1 MATHRYF
8 ERSWEILSA
17 DELRATQWSRFRR
30 LLSEAWER
38 NRFYRRKLDAVGL
51 HPDDVREPGD
61 LRHVPVTTKEE
72 LVRDVEECPP
82 YGSRLQVP
90 PSEIV
95 NVVETSGTSG
105 KGRETHPQTAGDLEA
120 IYRAEAYGF
129 VWAGVTTGTVVVLT
143 WPVTM
148 TAGSSWW
155 LYTLGRLGANVLRI
169 GHLGAE
175 EKLGYLRRYGATVFV
190 ATPSYVTRLER
201 AAEAI
206 GLDPRQDLGVRRI
219 IVAGEG
225 RPVEWAAHVEAVWGA
240 RLSEQWGCTQGALA
254 WTCEEGLL
262 RGGQL
267 GLMHTLPHLC
277 LTEVVDRD
285 TGRHVPSGEYGEI
298 VVTPLHGEAAPLIRF
313 ATNDRARFLASD
325 RCPCGRPFDGLAC
338 GSVSRYDDMIKVK
351 GVNVWASAIAGV
363 VMAYPAVREHRAQV
377 SLDAAAQ
384 ERALLELELVAGV
397 DGPARAELLAT
408 IAARLARDVGVRFDV
423 REWQGPGLLEAA
435 TLDRNTGKARRWI
448 DRRGEHRTGS

>member
-1 MATHRYF
+1 MATRRHF
-8 ERSWEILSA
+8 EPAWETLSG
-17 DELRATQWSRFRR
+17 DELRAVQWSRFRR
-30 LLSEAWER
+30 LLCEAWER
-38 NRFYRRKLDAVGL
+38 NRFYRKKLRAAGL
-51 HPDDVREPGD
+51 HPDDVREPDD
-61 LRHVPVTTKEE
+61 LRRVPVTTKEE
-72 LVRDVEECPP
+72 LVRDIEARPP

-129 VWAGVTTGTVVVLT
+129 VWAGVTPGTVVVLT

-148 TAGSSWW
+148 TAGSAWW

-175 EKLGYLRRYGATVFV
+175 EKVDYMRRYGGAVVV
-190 ATPSYVTRLER
+190 ATPSYVTRLQH
-201 AAEAI
+201 AAEAM
-206 GLDPRQDLGVRRI
+206 GLDPKRDLAVRRL

-225 RPVEWAAHVEAVWGA
+225 RPAEWAAAVEAAWGA

-254 WTCEEGLL
+254 WTCEEGYLS
-262 RGGQL
+262 GGRL

-277 LTEVVDRD
+277 LTEVVDPE
-285 TGRHVPSGEYGEI
+285 TGTPVADGEYGEI

-313 ATNDRARFLASD
+313 ATNDRARFLRSD

-351 GVNVWASAIAGV
+351 GVNVWAFAIASV
-363 VMAYPAVREHRAQV
+363 VTAYAAVREHRAQV
-377 SLDAAAQ
+377 ALDAAGQ
-384 ERALLELELVAGV
+384 ERARLELEFVAGV
-397 DGPARAELLAT
+397 EPLARAEMIAT
-408 IAARLARDVGVRFDV
+408 IAARLAREVGVRFEV
-423 REWQGPGLLEAA
+423 VEWRGPEPLEAA
-435 TLDRNTGKARRWI
+435 TLDRNTGKARRWV
-448 DRRGEHRTGS
+448 DRRGDRGPEG